1 MGVDIPQG
9 FHEEGFLSS
18 GITDSIAGLRS
29 ENSEWFNLTFDM
41 NSALT
46 RLATEAMGLIRT
58 TLMSP
63 EAIAVRLLLRA
74 CGTIQGVILLTER
87 GMVTEGRTLTRNLL
101 ETAFCVAALTVDPSE
116 FVRKLEEDHSA
127 SKLLQNKFIVAQG
140 FPIEGF
146 TRDELQAA
154 IVTMD
159 KGSNLGPK
167 KLAEGGP
174 LKSYT

>member
-1 MGVDIPQG
+1 VDIPQG

-74 CGTIQGVILLTER
+74 CGTIQGVILLT
-87 GMVTEGRTLTRNLL
+87 GSSL
-101 ETAFCVAALTVDPSE
+101 FCVGGMHNRWVSWFGGLANRV
-116 FVRKLEEDHSA
+116 VRGDARH
-127 SKLLQNKFIVAQG
+127 
-140 FPIEGF
+140 
-146 TRDELQAA
+146 
-154 IVTMD
+154 
-159 KGSNLGPK
+159 
-167 KLAEGGP
+167 
-174 LKSYT
+174 